1 MISRVAL
8 AAALV
13 AATVAVAPLAQAAT
27 FTFTGGESYVLPGNF
42 DPSPSVPGVSGGT
55 TVLRNGVLG
64 LSGPGKVTFSYVGTE
79 AGYDNQFLSGG
90 TPIFSNHSGANSPVE
105 KLAGAGPV
113 DFAFSTASP
122 FQLVA
127 NGSSSGSYGSIALFR
142 ISDTSVY
149 ALFND
154 SATSD
159 TDYDDMAVRMDVA
172 PVPLPAAAW
181 LLVAGLGGL
190 GLVKRRARAAA

>member
-1 MISRVAL
+1 MSRVAL
-8 AAALV
+8 AAAVMAAAIV
-13 AATVAVAPLAQAAT
+13 AAPLAQAAT

-42 DPSPSVPGVSGGT
+42 DPSPPVPGVSGGT

-64 LSGPGKVTFSYVGTE
+64 LTGPGKVTFTYIATE

-90 TPIFSNHSGANSPVE
+90 TQIFANHSGANTPVE
-105 KLAGAGPV
+105 KLVGAGQV
-113 DFAFSTASP
+113 DFAFSTTSP

-142 ISDTSVY
+142 ISDTSAY

-154 SATSD
+154 GAPVD
-159 TDYDDMAVRMDVA
+159 TDYDDMAVRVDVA

-190 GLVKRRARAAA
+190 GLVKRRSMQAAA